1 MIWLKKHRAGRD
13 CAGRAVSFLLDASRL
28 ARATFAAMLFSKSYF
43 FAYFWFSH
51 RPADGEASA

>member
-1 MIWLKKHRAGRD
+1 MNRGTLPPM
-13 CAGRAVSFLLDASRL
+13 SSRN
-28 ARATFAAMLFSKSYF
+28 FF

>member
-1 MIWLKKHRAGRD
+1 
-13 CAGRAVSFLLDASRL
+13 
-28 ARATFAAMLFSKSYF
+28 MLSSKSYF

>member
-1 MIWLKKHRAGRD
+1 
-13 CAGRAVSFLLDASRL
+13 VQP
-28 ARATFAAMLFSKSYF
+28 SKFY

>member
-1 MIWLKKHRAGRD
+1 MITARL
-13 CAGRAVSFLLDASRL
+13 CAARHSPLDAL
-28 ARATFAAMLFSKSYF
+28 QHGRATFPAMRSQKSFF